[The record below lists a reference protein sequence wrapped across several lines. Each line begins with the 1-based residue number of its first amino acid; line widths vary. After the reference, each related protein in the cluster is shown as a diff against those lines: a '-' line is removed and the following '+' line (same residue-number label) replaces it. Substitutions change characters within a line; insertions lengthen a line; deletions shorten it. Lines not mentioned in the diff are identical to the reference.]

1 MMSVVWDVELEPE
14 VEEWLSGLAIAAF
27 AAAAF
32 HLDRLAGQGPAL
44 RMPHSRALGE
54 GLFELR
60 FYLNRTAERITYF
73 FPGEQRIVLLTEFH
87 KQKMNERTEI
97 ERARVPWPDASEKAT
112 QPRRTTN
119 DTNDVEGVQ
128 RGSSPSHEPERSGG
142 VRPSLRGGKAGGR
155 RG

>member
-1 MMSVVWDVELEPE
+1 MSVVWDVELEPE
-14 VEEWLSGLAIAAF
+14 VEKWLSGLDIAGF

-97 ERARVPWPDASEKAT
+97 ERARGAMA
-112 QPRRTTN
+112 RCIR
-119 DTNDVEGVQ
+119 EGHTAEEDDQ
-128 RGSSPSHEPERSGG
+128 
-142 VRPSLRGGKAGGR
+142 
-155 RG
+155 